1 MKQGDKVLDFG
12 CGTGRH
18 SIELSRRGINVIGVD
33 FSDNNI
39 KYAKESAKELSNV
52 NFYVDDCRKI
62 KSDTLVDTVIALYDV
77 VGSFPAV
84 AENSQIIKNA
94 YNNLRDGGYFVIS
107 VMNMEL
113 TLYQAKSNHIGNIKN
128 NLNLLQTLKA
138 SNIMQSSGDVFNP
151 DYYVVDDAEGIVYRK
166 EQFIDDGV
174 LSAEY
179 VIRDKRYTMPEIKT
193 LLEMNGFIIED
204 ARFVQA
210 GHWNDKL
217 DGIDEH
223 AKEILIVARK

>member
-1 MKQGDKVLDFG
+1 MLNPHYK
-12 CGTGRH
+12 
-18 SIELSRRGINVIGVD
+18 
-33 FSDNNI
+33 NI
-39 KYAKESAKELSNV
+39 WNPNHFWK
-52 NFYVDDCRKI
+52 
-62 KSDTLVDTVIALYDV
+62 TVHY
-77 VGSFPAV
+77 
-84 AENSQIIKNA
+84 
-94 YNNLRDGGYFVIS
+94 Y
-107 VMNMEL
+107 
-113 TLYQAKSNHIGNIKN
+113 TKSNHIGNIKN